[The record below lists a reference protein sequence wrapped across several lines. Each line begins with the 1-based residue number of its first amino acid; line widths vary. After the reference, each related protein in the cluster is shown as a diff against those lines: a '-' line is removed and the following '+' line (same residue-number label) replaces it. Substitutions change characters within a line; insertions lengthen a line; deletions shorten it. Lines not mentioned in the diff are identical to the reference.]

1 MTTIAA
7 TLRIYRPNYEIN
19 KDYGTTRA
27 SSFVSI
33 ILQPINRRIV
43 YRIVFFCSHQLEYH
57 ESQHPITK
65 HSSGSV
71 YVYAE

>member
-1 MTTIAA
+1 MEQHEH
-7 TLRIYRPNYEIN
+7 LHLYL
-19 KDYGTTRA
+19 
-27 SSFVSI
+27 F